1 MVLKKTLQDFPN
13 ALEKRTKQ
21 VLQGCQQQILM
32 DSRQLSR
39 RDVEKIAMAYKK
51 RVSTNRNVEIS
62 GILDW
67 SLSFLPKSG
76 FQVPRWRPPSSASS
90 LRPIFTIESK
100 QKGRV
105 LTKKGKYWSEFDIP
119 VVITQILNP
128 ILWKMEK
135 SRNRKVLTETSHPDQ
150 GVQKMLLPGTF
161 PGWIFFLF
169 YMLP

>member
-1 MVLKKTLQDFPN
+1 
-13 ALEKRTKQ
+13 
-21 VLQGCQQQILM
+21 M

-67 SLSFLPKSG
+67 SLPFLPKSG

-128 ILWKMEK
+128 IL
-135 SRNRKVLTETSHPDQ
+135 
-150 GVQKMLLPGTF
+150 
-161 PGWIFFLF
+161 
-169 YMLP
+169 